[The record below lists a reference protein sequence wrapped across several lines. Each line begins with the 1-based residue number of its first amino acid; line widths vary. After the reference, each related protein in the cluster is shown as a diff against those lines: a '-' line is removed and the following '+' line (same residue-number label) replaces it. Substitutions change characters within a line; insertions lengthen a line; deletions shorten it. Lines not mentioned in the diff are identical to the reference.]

1 MKGDV
6 EYPPNCA
13 AIPCSSG
20 NSELVRKLKILS
32 EALQVSDTNEECGQP
47 DRYRTLICHLAQS
60 CFLENSSKDVQIWL
74 ACCLADILRV
84 FAPNVPLGDPSQLR
98 DVLIFIVRTLKG
110 LESPSN
116 PLFRRYFYLLENIS
130 VVSTLVLALE
140 LPPDDASQVIRMLL
154 KTSMEI
160 ANGKEWKSEARE
172 TSEDGSATEDDG
184 DERSDS
190 RDKVIGLLIGMISKL
205 LRDVDQVS
213 AEVLDVLF
221 FYLINP
227 QKLNNRESYNM
238 SRQIIQVSQTSLEAI
253 IQSLLTQS
261 LLSGTLP
268 EECELVGSGRKK
280 LHDVILELHEVAPE
294 LVAPVLPQL
303 SCSLL
308 AEDDNQRLLAAK
320 LVGKLVSSGK
330 SRFYDEH
337 PKLWKNYLERFKD
350 TSSDIREV
358 CARDSHEILLRHSQ
372 LRGQIS
378 SALGSLTRDLDDGVR
393 LTAVLCIIETARKK
407 LEAVNES
414 LIMACCDRMKDKKP
428 KIRQEAITKLLHL
441 YFKIIMGEEHTASD
455 VAAVTVIPKKA
466 LAVYMLASMTEE
478 KSLIERYFSSYIIP
492 YRMEM
497 KKRVKSMVDLFSKLD
512 NFEAQVFAEIISRS
526 SSHRRVL
533 REMLQII
540 SRQAATELQSK
551 IQRISTTHHDPI
563 GFSTALKHFA
573 NLLSTDQ
580 RCFECAEYLV
590 SNEYTTAKVEETCKE
605 LIQRSME
612 AGTIPKDCQN
622 NIRRYVER
630 VAPLIMDLDSTVE
643 LLNVAL
649 RMKNDAECGNV
660 EAISKLPYVLRL
672 VKIWSE
678 AFPHIFS
685 RGDAIDCVLKLVV
698 SDDAKTVEVGL
709 QVLLHVALQSSLK
722 AKEHDWCEPAV
733 SIVWDVILCDS
744 DGFGR
749 CCKLAARVI
758 CRLLGKEECATRF
771 DQLYPEIEERVSK
784 ANPAACVNALRV
796 ISELHRDLPQVFGP
810 RVKKLIAE
818 FVVPGLILSYE
829 RDPEDVD
836 SFDPF
841 TPLEEQSIPKYCLS
855 KVYGMK
861 LLARYLF
868 TCGGDAEDDSLAM
881 KTLKMFVAFIQAAGD
896 LHDPD
901 KNISA
906 AEKAWLRAVA
916 GTSLLKLCY
925 IQKYSHMMGADM
937 FVTLANLMKDDA
949 DCVRGYFVRRLN
961 KGISRNRLTIEY
973 LSFFSLVAL
982 IDGVST
988 EEENAV
994 KLYRDQCRSLLLA
1007 AISRRRNLIQSSSFA
1022 SMYLPYHQPEYAIA
1036 YAAWLLS
1043 HQEILSTHS
1052 DIANM
1057 AILQE
1062 CLWFIMEPFVAKKEN
1077 TDFEF
1082 IYRLLQDIKESNDAL
1097 FEKRQKQGEIGE
1109 AELIGQN
1116 KKMWV
1121 LADLGMLM
1129 LVYRGKVSIRNEPR
1143 KTLLSSRFFVREK
1156 DSKHAG
1162 TVYAPH
1168 ELIEDEKERNGKL
1181 PTRDRKR
1188 LNATSN
1194 TTASK
1199 RAAREPKDPVKTQRG
1214 RVPSVKLNKID
1225 ESPTSPDN
1233 ISPPRK
1239 RMNRKPL
1246 KVEQQSVVDESNSR
1260 NKQSVGSPTR
1270 SPVGV
1275 QGLSTRRTTRNR
1287 ATKEKEKEEPVK
1299 ASEIMANGDDET
1311 SPSTSREQP
1320 QTRSVRSQRTPHQS
1334 PNTKLATPT
1343 KANVSPLKRNSRNEE
1358 VVTASSNGDL
1368 KNPTWSK
1375 KRHRSSLNNFDD
1387 VADLSP
1393 ITRSGE
1399 KITRSR
1405 SSNRAPLST
1414 STPMPSTIPKSP
1426 KRSKLLRG
1434 DKTSS
1439 VQQTQATPEKEKE
1452 KSSKTSE
1459 SKYVANSD
1467 TICVLIGR
1475 QISSRAF
1482 LKVCLYFF
1490 LIIVM
1495 GQEFMWMFHEILHFL
1510 P

>member
-1 MKGDV
+1 MSIEGGHLPNLVQQVCHIRADSRLEKSSFTGRREIHLTANDV
-6 EYPPNCA
+6 CD
-13 AIPCSSG
+13 
-20 NSELVRKLKILS
+20 LK
-32 EALQVSDTNEECGQP
+32 EHD
-47 DRYRTLICHLAQS
+47 
-60 CFLENSSKDVQIWL
+60 F
-74 ACCLADILRV
+74 
-84 FAPNVPLGDPSQLR
+84 
-98 DVLIFIVRTLKG
+98 
-110 LESPSN
+110 ESPG
-116 PLFRRYFYLLENIS
+116 
-130 VVSTLVLALE
+130 
-140 LPPDDASQVIRMLL
+140 
-154 KTSMEI
+154 MEKRWR
-160 ANGKEWKSEARE
+160 N
-172 TSEDGSATEDDG
+172 
-184 DERSDS
+184 DE
-190 RDKVIGLLIGMISKL
+190 
-205 LRDVDQVS
+205 
-213 AEVLDVLF
+213 
-221 FYLINP
+221 
-227 QKLNNRESYNM
+227 
-238 SRQIIQVSQTSLEAI
+238 
-253 IQSLLTQS
+253 
-261 LLSGTLP
+261 
-268 EECELVGSGRKK
+268 
-280 LHDVILELHEVAPE
+280 
-294 LVAPVLPQL
+294 
-303 SCSLL
+303 
-308 AEDDNQRLLAAK
+308 AEDDNQRLLATK

-350 TSSDIREV
+350 SSPDIREV

-441 YFKIIMGEEHTASD
+441 YFKVIMGEEHTASE
-455 VAAVTVIPKKA
+455 VAAVTVIAKKA
-466 LAVYMLASMTEE
+466 LALYMLASMTEE
-478 KSLIERYFSSYIIP
+478 KSMIERYFSSYIIP

-512 NFEAQVFAEIISRS
+512 NFEAQVFAEIVSRS
-526 SSHRRVL
+526 SSHRRIL

-551 IQRISTTHHDPI
+551 IQRISSAHHDPV

-590 SNEYTTAKVEETCKE
+590 SNEYTTSKVEETC
-605 LIQRSME
+605 RSME

-622 NIRRYVER
+622 NIRRYIER

-643 LLNVAL
+643 LLNIVL

-660 EAISKLPYVLRL
+660 EAISKLPHVLRL
-672 VKIWSE
+672 VKIWSD

-685 RGDAIDCVLKLVV
+685 RGDAIDCVLKIVV

-733 SIVWDVILCDS
+733 SASSFFFNESCGMSSHVRTTDLDDV
-744 DGFGR
+744 
-749 CCKLAARVI
+749 
-758 CRLLGKEECATRF
+758 
-771 DQLYPEIEERVSK
+771 EIEERVSK
-784 ANPAACVNALRV
+784 ANPAACVNALQV

-810 RVKKLIAE
+810 RVKRLIAE

-841 TPLEEQSIPKYCLS
+841 TPLEEQPIPKYCLS

-906 AEKAWLRAVA
+906 AEKAWLRAIA

-937 FVTLANLMKDDA
+937 FVTLANLMKDEA

-973 LSFFSLVAL
+973 LAFFSLVAL

-988 EEENAV
+988 EEENAI
-994 KLYRDQCRSLLLA
+994 KMYRDQCRSLLLA

-1036 YAAWLLS
+1036 YAVWLLS

-1082 IYRLLQDIKESNDAL
+1082 IYCLLQDVKESNDAL

-1109 AELIGQN
+1109 AELIGQS

-1143 KTLLSSRFFVREK
+1143 KTLLSTRFFVREK
-1156 DSKHAG
+1156 NSKHAG
-1162 TVYAPH
+1162 TVYTPH
-1168 ELIEDEKERNGKL
+1168 ELIEEEKERNGKL

-1199 RAAREPKDPVKTQRG
+1199 RASREAKEPVKTQRG

-1246 KVEQQSVVDESNSR
+1246 KVEQQSVTDDSSR
-1260 NKQSVGSPTR
+1260 LDKQPVGSPTR

-1275 QGLSTRRTTRNR
+1275 QGSTIRRTTRNR
-1287 ATKEKEKEEPVK
+1287 ATKEKEKDGGVK
-1299 ASEIMANGDDET
+1299 TNEIMANGDDGT

-1320 QTRSVRSQRTPHQS
+1320 QTRSARSQRTPQQS
-1334 PNTKLATPT
+1334 PNAKLPTPT
-1343 KANVSPLKRNSRNEE
+1343 KTSVSPLKRNSRNEE
-1358 VVTASSNGDL
+1358 IVPAPSNGDL
-1368 KNPTWSK
+1368 KNTTWSK
-1375 KRHRSSLNNFDD
+1375 KRHRSSLNHFDD

-1414 STPMPSTIPKSP
+1414 STPMPTTIPKSP
-1426 KRSKLLRG
+1426 KRGKLLKE
-1434 DKTSS
+1434 DKTSA
-1439 VQQTQATPEKEKE
+1439 VQLSQAAPEKEKE
-1452 KSSKTSE
+1452 KGSKTAAPKTRTRSQQ
-1459 SKYVANSD
+1459 SRASNGS
-1467 TICVLIGR
+1467 
-1475 QISSRAF
+1475 ISSTSPDIEREMSSP
-1482 LKVCLYFF
+1482 YDGHPYTDG
-1490 LIIVM
+1490 
-1495 GQEFMWMFHEILHFL
+1495 GQKWRGESRGRGSYYR

>member
-1 MKGDV
+1 
-6 EYPPNCA
+6 
-13 AIPCSSG
+13 
-20 NSELVRKLKILS
+20 
-32 EALQVSDTNEECGQP
+32 
-47 DRYRTLICHLAQS
+47 
-60 CFLENSSKDVQIWL
+60 
-74 ACCLADILRV
+74 
-84 FAPNVPLGDPSQLR
+84 
-98 DVLIFIVRTLKG
+98 
-110 LESPSN
+110 
-116 PLFRRYFYLLENIS
+116 
-130 VVSTLVLALE
+130 
-140 LPPDDASQVIRMLL
+140 
-154 KTSMEI
+154 MEI
-160 ANGKEWKSEARE
+160 ANGKEWKSDVRE

-184 DERSDS
+184 DEKSES

-213 AEVLDVLF
+213 AEVLD
-221 FYLINP
+221 
-227 QKLNNRESYNM
+227 LNNRESYNM

-268 EECELVGSGRKK
+268 GECELVGSGRKK

-308 AEDDNQRLLAAK
+308 AEDDNQRLLATK

-350 TSSDIREV
+350 SSPDIREV

-441 YFKIIMGEEHTASD
+441 YFKVIMGEEHTASE
-455 VAAVTVIPKKA
+455 VAAVTVIAKKA
-466 LAVYMLASMTEE
+466 LALYMLASMTEE
-478 KSLIERYFSSYIIP
+478 KSMIERYFSSYIIP

-512 NFEAQVFAEIISRS
+512 NFEAQVFAEIVSRS
-526 SSHRRVL
+526 SSHRRIL

-551 IQRISTTHHDPI
+551 IQRISSAHHDPV

-590 SNEYTTAKVEETCKE
+590 SNEYTTSKVEETCKE
-605 LIQRSME
+605 LVQRSME
-612 AGTIPKDCQN
+612 AGTIPKDCQS
-622 NIRRYVER
+622 NIRRYIER

-643 LLNVAL
+643 LLNIVL
-649 RMKNDAECGNV
+649 RMKNDADCGNV
-660 EAISKLPYVLRL
+660 EAISKLPHVLRL
-672 VKIWSE
+672 VKIWSD

-685 RGDAIDCVLKLVV
+685 RGDAIDCVLKIVV
-698 SDDAKTVEVGL
+698 SDDAKTVSKRKNVIGVNRPSR
-709 QVLLHVALQSSLK
+709 Q
-722 AKEHDWCEPAV
+722 
-733 SIVWDVILCDS
+733 IVWDVITCEN

-749 CCKLAARVI
+749 CCKLAARVV

-784 ANPAACVNALRV
+784 ANPAACVNALQV

-810 RVKKLIAE
+810 RVKRLIAE

-829 RDPEDVD
+829 RDPEDID

-841 TPLEEQSIPKYCLS
+841 TPLEEQAIPKYCLS

-906 AEKAWLRAVA
+906 AEKAWLRAIA

-937 FVTLANLMKDDA
+937 FVTLANLMKDEA

-994 KLYRDQCRSLLLA
+994 KLYVA
-1007 AISRRRNLIQSSSFA
+1007 HSFI
-1022 SMYLPYHQPEYAIA
+1022 MYLPYHQPEYAIA
-1036 YAAWLLS
+1036 YAVWLLS
-1043 HQEILSTHS
+1043 HQDILSTHS

-1082 IYRLLQDIKESNDAL
+1082 IYCLLQDIKESNDAL

-1109 AELIGQN
+1109 AELIGQS

-1143 KTLLSSRFFVREK
+1143 KTLLSTRFFVREK
-1156 DSKHAG
+1156 NSKHAG
-1162 TVYAPH
+1162 TVYTPH
-1168 ELIEDEKERNGKL
+1168 ELIEEEKERNGKL

-1199 RAAREPKDPVKTQRG
+1199 RAAREAKDPVKTQRG

-1225 ESPTSPDN
+1225 ESPTSPDT

-1246 KVEQQSVVDESNSR
+1246 KVEQQSVADESSR
-1260 NKQSVGSPTR
+1260 RDKQPVGSPTR
-1270 SPVGV
+1270 SPVIV
-1275 QGLSTRRTTRNR
+1275 QESTMRRTTRNR
-1287 ATKEKEKEEPVK
+1287 ATKEKEKDEGVK
-1299 ASEIMANGDDET
+1299 ANEIMANGDDGT

-1320 QTRSVRSQRTPHQS
+1320 QTRSARSQRTPQQS
-1334 PNTKLATPT
+1334 PNAKLATPA
-1343 KANVSPLKRNSRNEE
+1343 KESASPLKRSSRNEE
-1358 VVTASSNGDL
+1358 VVTAPSNGDL
-1368 KNPTWSK
+1368 KNTPWSK
-1375 KRHRSSLNNFDD
+1375 KRHRSTLNSIDD

-1414 STPMPSTIPKSP
+1414 STPMPTTVLKSP
-1426 KRSKLLRG
+1426 KRGKLLKE
-1434 DKTSS
+1434 DKTS
-1439 VQQTQATPEKEKE
+1439 VAQLPQVAPEKEKE
-1452 KSSKTSE
+1452 KSGKTAASKTRTRSQQ
-1459 SKYVANSD
+1459 SRASNGS
-1467 TICVLIGR
+1467 
-1475 QISSRAF
+1475 ISSTSPVASQKSIPKTKTAPSLPKSPLRPKRTQRY
-1482 LKVCLYFF
+1482 LTNLNVS
-1490 LIIVM
+1490 
-1495 GQEFMWMFHEILHFL
+1495 ILL
-1510 P
+1510 SVYICAIE

>member
-98 DVLIFIVRTLKG
+98 
-110 LESPSN
+110 
-116 PLFRRYFYLLENIS
+116 NIS

-563 GFSTALKHFA
+563 GSQYYKASFA
-573 NLLSTDQ
+573 RAICPN
-580 RCFECAEYLV
+580 
-590 SNEYTTAKVEETCKE
+590 NGIKVTKE

-698 SDDAKTVEVGL
+698 SDDAKTGM
-709 QVLLHVALQSSLK
+709 
-722 AKEHDWCEPAV
+722 
-733 SIVWDVILCDS
+733 IVWDVILCDS

-925 IQKYSHMMGADM
+925 IQKYSHMMGADI
-937 FVTLANLMKDDA
+937 VILQDDA

-994 KLYRDQCRSLLLA
+994 KLYVVY
-1007 AISRRRNLIQSSSFA
+1007 SFN
-1022 SMYLPYHQPEYAIA
+1022 MYLPYHQPEYAIA

-1459 SKYVANSD
+1459 SKTRTRSQQSRASNGS
-1467 TICVLIGR
+1467 
-1475 QISSRAF
+1475 ISSTSPVASQ
-1482 LKVCLYFF
+1482 KS
-1490 LIIVM
+1490 IPKTKTAPS
-1495 GQEFMWMFHEILHFL
+1495 L
-1510 P
+1510 PKSPLRPKRTQRVTGKAK